1 MERVAVYIDGF
12 NLYYGLK
19 SKRLGRRGKRWPC
32 YYWLDIRRMS
42 QRILRGSQKLAFIR
56 YFTARVHH
64 VANDPSKVHRQNTYI
79 EALST
84 LTDVEIREGYF
95 AEKVKTCRRR
105 GATYKD
111 YEEKMTDVNI
121 AMEILGDAQD
131 GRWDT
136 AIIVSADGDLAG
148 PVQTIRRRYPD
159 KRVIVAFPPD
169 RHSSLLRQ
177 LANGATS
184 LRQETIRHSQL
195 PEQVHSSIGI
205 VLRRPPRW
213 S

>member
-42 QRILRGSQKLAFIR
+42 QRILRGNQELVFVR

-95 AEKVKTCRRR
+95 AEKVKTCRRC

-184 LRQETIRHSQL
+184 LRQETIRRSQL
-195 PEQVHSSIGI
+195 PEHVLRPDGL
-205 VLRRPPRW
+205 VLRRPQRW